1 MLLLIILIVL
11 LILSAF
17 FSGSETA
24 YFHLKTHRDNVTEKV
39 KNLLKDPQKLL
50 VTLLTGNTI
59 VNVAIGSIS
68 ALLALQIARNAGW
81 PESAIVVV
89 EVLIVSTVIL
99 AFGEIIPKLTAIRN
113 SEKFAKIV
121 NLPLRLFV
129 NLLYPISIV
138 FYGIT
143 RLMMKLF
150 TVKKEKIFDTEEE
163 LKILAEVSEEQGT
176 LKTEESE
183 MIQSIFKFRDKTVHE
198 IMTPRVDMVALSSTT
213 SMDELMDIIKEKQF
227 SKIPIFKNK
236 IDNIRC
242 ILYAKD
248 ILPYLLGSRPKVSL
262 LTLSR
267 EPFFVPESKN
277 LDELLD
283 DFKLRKTNIAI
294 VVDEWGGTSGLVT
307 LEDVVEEVIGE
318 IRDPYDQEDSEIRL
332 MKDGSHIVNG
342 SVNIYDIEETLKIE
356 FPEDRD
362 YDTLG
367 GFMFNEFGDI
377 PKVEQFTEFKNRT
390 FTVKHL
396 DGNRIERVM
405 ISPEKC
411 DVNKDDTVG

>member
-121 NLPLRLFV
+121 NLPLRSFV

>member
-1 MLLLIILIVL
+1 
-11 LILSAF
+11 
-17 FSGSETA
+17 
-24 YFHLKTHRDNVTEKV
+24 
-39 KNLLKDPQKLL
+39 
-50 VTLLTGNTI
+50 
-59 VNVAIGSIS
+59 
-68 ALLALQIARNAGW
+68 
-81 PESAIVVV
+81 
-89 EVLIVSTVIL
+89 
-99 AFGEIIPKLTAIRN
+99 
-113 SEKFAKIV
+113 
-121 NLPLRLFV
+121 
-129 NLLYPISIV
+129 
-138 FYGIT
+138 
-143 RLMMKLF
+143 
-150 TVKKEKIFDTEEE
+150 
-163 LKILAEVSEEQGT
+163 
-176 LKTEESE
+176 
-183 MIQSIFKFRDKTVHE
+183 
-198 IMTPRVDMVALSSTT
+198 
-213 SMDELMDIIKEKQF
+213 
-227 SKIPIFKNK
+227 
-236 IDNIRC
+236 
-242 ILYAKD
+242 
-248 ILPYLLGSRPKVSL
+248 VSL

>member
-1 MLLLIILIVL
+1 MNI
-11 LILSAF
+11 
-17 FSGSETA
+17 
-24 YFHLKTHRDNVTEKV
+24 D
-39 KNLLKDPQKLL
+39 
-50 VTLLTGNTI
+50 
-59 VNVAIGSIS
+59 
-68 ALLALQIARNAGW
+68 
-81 PESAIVVV
+81 
-89 EVLIVSTVIL
+89 
-99 AFGEIIPKLTAIRN
+99 
-113 SEKFAKIV
+113 
-121 NLPLRLFV
+121 
-129 NLLYPISIV
+129 
-138 FYGIT
+138 
-143 RLMMKLF
+143 
-150 TVKKEKIFDTEEE
+150 EKINVGVIGVGY
-163 LKILAEVSEEQGT
+163 LGSYHVQ
-176 LKTEESE
+176 
-183 MIQSIFKFRDKTVHE
+183 QY
-198 IMTPRVDMVALSSTT
+198 
-213 SMDELMDIIKEKQF
+213 
-227 SKIPIFKNK
+227 NK
-236 IDNIRC
+236 I
-242 ILYAKD
+242 KD
-248 ILPYLLGSRPKVSL
+248 INFVGCYDINKQSL
-262 LTLSR
+262 IKIKKT
-267 EPFFVPESKN
+267 FDVKTYKN